1 MYISESIGIETIFL
15 KHITLL
21 SNRFLKKRDILILTT
36 LRTLTFWSHQLA
48 FRIAYYNP

>member
-1 MYISESIGIETIFL
+1 MYISESKGIETIFH

-21 SNRFLKKRDILILTT
+21 SNRFLKKRDILMLTT
-36 LRTLTFWSHQLA
+36 LRTFWSHQLA